1 MNSDDYAAIEDIV
14 GKAMAPLTREVH
26 RLTVAIN
33 GPDDEPAK
41 GMKVRLDRQ
50 EQIEKRRSFWIG
62 TSMVVAFTALIE
74 AMVSWMTGKRT

>member
-1 MNSDDYAAIEDIV
+1 MNADDYAAIENIV
-14 GKAMAPLTREVH
+14 SKAVAPLTTEVH
-26 RLTVAIN
+26 KLSVAIN
-33 GPDDEPAK
+33 GPDDEPSK

-74 AMVSWMTGKRT
+74 AMVSWVTGKRT